1 MIKIQDVIFR
11 YPKSDKEVLSRLNLE
26 IADGEFLCIIG
37 HSGCGK
43 STLLKL
49 IAGLDM
55 PTSGSVLTDNKTISG
70 PSADRSVV
78 FQQYSLFP
86 WMTVLQNVT
95 FAVNKTGRFSKS
107 EAKER
112 AVYFLKKTGLEHVLD
127 AWPYQLS
134 GGMRQRTAIARTL
147 AMDSPYLLLDEP
159 FGALDTKIR
168 GQLQILLQDLW
179 KESGKPLFS

>member
-1 MIKIQDVIFR
+1 
-11 YPKSDKEVLSRLNLE
+11 
-26 IADGEFLCIIG
+26 
-37 HSGCGK
+37 
-43 STLLKL
+43 
-49 IAGLDM
+49 
-55 PTSGSVLTDNKTISG
+55 
-70 PSADRSVV
+70 
-78 FQQYSLFP
+78 
-86 WMTVLQNVT
+86 MTVLQNVT

-179 KESGKPLFS
+179 KESGKIDEGFCAG